1 MSNEEHKISH
11 VSEWLSVFQI
21 IGGICVACALF
32 YLNSTYVKQD
42 DFIPVA
48 REIKVQA
55 EQVSYVNAE
64 VKNISRR
71 LSKIVDDDGNPVNT
85 DKMVEI
91 QRDITKILVKL
102 ENLGDKIN
110 NLEKKK

>member
-1 MSNEEHKISH
+1 MSDEPKISNIAD
-11 VSEWLSVFQI
+11 WLSVFKI
-21 IGGICVACALF
+21 LGGVLIACSLF
-32 YLNSTYVKQD
+32 YLNSTYVKKD
-42 DFIPVA
+42 DFVPVA

-102 ENLGDKIN
+102 ENLSDKIN